1 MPVTALQHVNIRCA
15 DVERSRTFYRLLG
28 LIDGDRPPFASMGYW
43 MYAGAE
49 PVVHLVQKKVGEAVL
64 GPGTGELD
72 HVALGAAG
80 LATMRAELNRHGIAF
95 REAVVPRDGSVQLFV
110 PDPDGVTLELNFSGP
125 NG

>member
-15 DVERSRTFYRLLG
+15 DVERSRAFYRLLG
-28 LIDGDRPPFASMGYW
+28 LIDGDRPPFASIGYW
-43 MYAGAE
+43 MYAGVE
-49 PVVHLVQKKVGEAVL
+49 PVIHLVQKKPGEATL

-80 LATMRAELNRHGIAF
+80 LATMRAALEHHGVAF

-125 NG
+125 DG

>member
-15 DVERSRTFYRLLG
+15 DVERSRAFYRLLG

-49 PVVHLVQKKVGEAVL
+49 PVVHLVQKKVDEPAL

-80 LATMRAELNRHGIAF
+80 LAAMRDDLKRHGIAF

-125 NG
+125 DS

>member
-1 MPVTALQHVNIRCA
+1 MPVTVLQHVNIRCA
-15 DVERSRTFYRLLG
+15 DVERSRAFYRLLG

-49 PVVHLVQKKVGEAVL
+49 PVVHLVQKKPGEATQ

-72 HVALGAAG
+72 HIALGAAG
-80 LATMRAELNRHGIAF
+80 LTAMREDLKNHGIAF
-95 REAVVPRDGSVQLFV
+95 REAIVPRDGSVQLFV

-125 NG
+125 DG